1 MPRFIILGVVL
12 AVAFT
17 LYTLV
22 DAAMT
27 ESRRARGVPK
37 PVWVVMCVVLPVIGG
52 ILWLTV
58 GKGDGNEPKPAVRPD
73 DDPRFGAM
81 SADNVDQRI
90 ADLEQQLRALDDE
103 VYPGES
109 QGGAHTTPADQ
120 APDGGVDPD
129 SASPDGGDPDST
141 QPRGTDPEDGQSR

>member
-22 DAAMT
+22 DAAMAD
-27 ESRRARGVPK
+27 SRRARGVPK
-37 PVWVVMCVVLPVIGG
+37 PVWVVICVVLPVIGG

-58 GKGDGNEPKPAVRPD
+58 GKGDGHQQQSQARPD
-73 DDPRFGAM
+73 DDPHFGAM
-81 SADNVDQRI
+81 STDNVDLRI

-103 VYPGES
+103 VFPGE
-109 QGGAHTTPADQ
+109 QPDAGGGAAAGGAPEADGSPQ
-120 APDGGVDPD
+120 ANTDEPEPRSRPDD
-129 SASPDGGDPDST
+129 
-141 QPRGTDPEDGQSR
+141 REDGSER